1 MFIRLYY
8 VLHSFLSYCSLSKIH
23 LIEKSSLTCLDT
35 SNIFLIGKSFMF
47 ISPFS
52 LLTNLILF
60 NKFFFFFKFSNTDVV
75 YQKKNAVK
83 TLYKAKINLRS
94 FRSYQILLF
103 IPERLILLRLIN
115 KPITLFECLFLSAF
129 YSNELLGLTSASS
142 AEISFLKLE
151 NGLILCIG

>member
-1 MFIRLYY
+1 
-8 VLHSFLSYCSLSKIH
+8 
-23 LIEKSSLTCLDT
+23 
-35 SNIFLIGKSFMF
+35 MF